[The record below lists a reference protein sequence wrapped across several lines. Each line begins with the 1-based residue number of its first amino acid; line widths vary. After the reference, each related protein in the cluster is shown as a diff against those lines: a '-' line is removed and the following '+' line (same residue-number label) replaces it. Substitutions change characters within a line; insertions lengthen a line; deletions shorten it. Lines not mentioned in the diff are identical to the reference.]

1 MSGKRTRTSGPSAA
15 SLREMPDVT
24 DWSNARRS
32 PYTRGRRARVLD
44 ADLAKA
50 FPDSTSV
57 NAALRESLA
66 VRAVTRPKK
75 GRAA

>member
-1 MSGKRTRTSGPSAA
+1 MSAKRTRTGEPSAA
-15 SLREMPDVT
+15 SLREMPEVS
-24 DWSNARRS
+24 DWSKARRN
-32 PYTRGRRARVLD
+32 PYVRGRRARVLD

-57 NAALRESLA
+57 NAALRELLA

>member
-1 MSGKRTRTSGPSAA
+1 MSARRTKTSEPSAA
-15 SLREMPDVT
+15 SLRAIPEVR
-24 DWSNARRS
+24 DWSKARRN
-32 PYTRGRRARVLD
+32 PYARGRRARVLD

-57 NAALRESLA
+57 NAALRELLA
-66 VRAVTRPKK
+66 VRAVVRPRR